1 MSKNSK
7 SDSHDAEHRRYHHG
21 NLRETLINSGLEV
34 LKNKDSDDF
43 SLREVARNVGVSA
56 TSVYRH
62 FSDKQAL
69 IDAMCVEGASML
81 AKLQRDVMK
90 TNGGGQSGLDATG
103 FGYVKFA
110 LENPRLFR
118 FMRNERMKYGDPSS
132 PTMKELF
139 VNVATLLPEGATP
152 EQIRIRAFQ
161 AWSVVHGVTMLV
173 LEGGMPNDEALIK
186 EVIKTPTI

>member
-1 MSKNSK
+1 MSNINIK
-7 SDSHDAEHRRYHHG
+7 SENRTYHHG
-21 NLRETLINSGLEV
+21 NLRETLIKAGLNK
-34 LKNKDSDDF
+34 LKNNETDDF
-43 SLREVARNVGVSA
+43 SLREVARDVGVSA

-69 IDAMCVEGASML
+69 IDALCIEGASML
-81 AKLQRDVMK
+81 AEKQSQAMI
-90 TNGGGQSGLDATG
+90 NEGGGQNGLDATG
-103 FGYVKFA
+103 FAYVEFA

-132 PTMKELF
+132 PSMKELL

-152 EQIRIRAFQ
+152 EQVKIRAFQ

-186 EVIKTPTI
+186 EVIKTPII

>member
-1 MSKNSK
+1 MTKINKTNNAEKNT
-7 SDSHDAEHRRYHHG
+7 YHHG
-21 NLRETLINSGLEV
+21 NLRETLIKAGLNA
-34 LKNKDSDDF
+34 LKKQDSDDF
-43 SLREVARNVGVSA
+43 SLREVARDFCVSA

-62 FSDKQAL
+62 FSDKQAFIEAL
-69 IDAMCVEGASML
+69 CVEGALML
-81 AKLQRDVMK
+81 AKLQREVMK
-90 TNGGGQSGLDATG
+90 ANGGGQSGLDATG
-103 FGYVKFA
+103 FAYVKFA
-110 LENPRLFR
+110 LANPRLFQ
-118 FMRNERMKYGDPSS
+118 FMRNERMKYGDPSG